1 MNQTQVIQQK
11 IMTIFPSYG
20 SPLKKQ
26 LAIDETEKLFRTLA
40 GSLAQQKPSWSTI
53 RGLCSAKNDF
63 TTEPPVLVN
72 KKGTVFPLWKIVLD
86 FEMNWL
92 KKRTKTIS
100 VLDYGAVGDGEKDC
114 TTAFKKALDSG
125 FRRVIIPPGKYV
137 IRGIEVPSH
146 TELIG
151 SGINQTI
158 LILHKDAPKKARL
171 ITNKHHLNG
180 NHHIHIEGMSLDW
193 NVTRLSNTE
202 KTASGGTYSSG
213 ITLAQVK
220 YAVIRNVKIVDPG
233 LHGIDVTSPLYNYS
247 GDGLRATGGSQ
258 YVWIDQI
265 ETSGF
270 GDDGITTHHSD
281 HLFISNSYAHH
292 PSGRSHKK
300 GYSNSNGIEVDDGS
314 QHVTLVNNHT
324 AFCFGGVE
332 IKAHETSSAASDV
345 QIVGHF
351 SEHDNRSYN
360 FRHIGHHQGDDD
372 YSKSAFGIRAT
383 FLAACY
389 PQTTNLYMAS
399 TPRALVV
406 SAYQKVAIHHFF
418 AVTKQ
423 EIRSDEIALSIQY
436 RAGEVA
442 VKGIQLKNYEQAK
455 KPVRIGKETG
465 RVYLDGYGD

>member
-1 MNQTQVIQQK
+1 MKRMNQEQVIQQK
-11 IMTIFPSYG
+11 LTAIFPSY
-20 SPLKKQ
+20 SSRIKKIK
-26 LAIDETEKLFRTLA
+26 AIDETEKLFRTLT
-40 GSLAQQKPSWSTI
+40 GSLAKQKTG
-53 RGLCSAKNDF
+53 RFTVNGLSYRKNDF
-63 TTEPPVLVN
+63 TTEPPVLVGKEGN
-72 KKGTVFPLWKIVLD
+72 VFPLWKIVLD
-86 FEMNWL
+86 FEMTWL
-92 KKRTKTIS
+92 KKRTKEVS
-100 VLDYGAVGDGEKDC
+100 VLDYGAVGDGKKDC
-114 TTAFKKALDSG
+114 TKAFKKALAKG

-137 IRGIEVPSH
+137 VRGIEIPSH

-151 SGINQTI
+151 SGINQTV
-158 LILHKDAPKKARL
+158 LILHKNAPKKTRL
-171 ITNKHHLNG
+171 ITNKQHLNG
-180 NHHIHIEGMSLDW
+180 NHHIYIEGMSLDW
-193 NVTRLSNTE
+193 NVTRLSSTE

-220 YAVIRNVKIVDPG
+220 YAIIRNVKITDPG
-233 LHGIDVTSPLYNYS
+233 LHGVDVTATLYNYS
-247 GDGLRATGGSQ
+247 GDGRRANGGSQ

-281 HLFISNSYAHH
+281 YIFISNSYAHH

-300 GYSNSNGIEVDDGS
+300 NYANSNGIEVDDGS

-332 IKAHETSSAASDV
+332 IKAHETSSAASDI
-345 QIVGHF
+345 QIIGHL

-360 FRHIGHHQGDDD
+360 FRHIGHHQEDDA
-372 YSKSAFGIRAT
+372 YSKSAFGIRGT

-389 PQTTNLYMAS
+389 PQLSELYAAS

-423 EIRSDEIALSIQY
+423 EDRSEKIALSIQY

-442 VKGIQLKNYEQAK
+442 IKEVRLKNYEQATK
-455 KPVRIGKETG
+455 SFRIGKETG
-465 RVYLDGYGD
+465 RVYID

>member
-1 MNQTQVIQQK
+1 MNQKQVIQQK
-11 IMTIFPSYG
+11 LESIFPSYS
-20 SPLKKQ
+20 SPIKKQ
-26 LAIDETEKLFRTLA
+26 QAIDETENIFRTLT
-40 GSLAQQKPSWSTI
+40 GSLAKQKSGWLKVN
-53 RGLCSAKNDF
+53 GLSHKKTDF
-63 TTEPPVLVN
+63 TTEPPALVSKDGN
-72 KKGTVFPLWKIVLD
+72 VFPLWKIVLD
-86 FEMNWL
+86 FEMTWL
-92 KKRTKTIS
+92 KKKTKTVS
-100 VLDYGAVGDGEKDC
+100 VLEYGAVGDGKKDC
-114 TTAFKKALDSG
+114 TSAFKKALSTG
-125 FRRVIIPPGKYV
+125 FRRVIIPPGKYSV
-137 IRGIEVPSH
+137 RGLEIPSH

-151 SGINQTI
+151 SGIDQTV
-158 LILHKDAPKKARL
+158 LILHNDAPKKARL
-171 ITNKHHLNG
+171 ITNNQHLIG
-180 NHHIHIEGMSLDW
+180 NHHIYIEGMSLDW
-193 NVTRLSNTE
+193 NVNRLNSNE

-220 YAVIRNVKIVDPG
+220 YAVIRNVKVIDPG
-233 LHGIDVTSPLYNYS
+233 LHGIDVTSTLYNYS
-247 GDGLRATGGSQ
+247 GDGLRARGGSR
-258 YVWIDQI
+258 YIWIDQI
-265 ETSGF
+265 EASGF

-281 HLFISNSYAHH
+281 YIFISNSYAHH

-345 QIVGHF
+345 QIIGHF

-360 FRHIGHHQGDDD
+360 FRHIGHHQGEDP

-389 PQTTNLYMAS
+389 PQTTDLYTAS

-423 EIRSDEIALSIQY
+423 EERSAKVALSIQY

-442 VKGIQLKNYEQAK
+442 VKNVQLKNYEHAIH
-455 KPVRIGKETG
+455 PVRIGKEIG
-465 RVYLDGYGD
+465 RVYLD